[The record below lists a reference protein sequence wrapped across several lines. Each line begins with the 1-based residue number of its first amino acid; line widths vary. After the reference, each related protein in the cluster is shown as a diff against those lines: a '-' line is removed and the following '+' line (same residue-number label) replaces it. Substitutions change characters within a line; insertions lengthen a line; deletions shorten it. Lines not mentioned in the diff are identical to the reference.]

1 VVIPRLSIS
10 EMNNKNENVE
20 KERFK
25 LFSAD
30 AGAKG

>member
-1 VVIPRLSIS
+1 
-10 EMNNKNENVE
+10 MNNKNDHGE

-30 AGAKG
+30 AGAKLQNNQN

>member
-1 VVIPRLSIS
+1 
-10 EMNNKNENVE
+10 MNNKNENVE

-30 AGAKG
+30 AGAKLQNNQN

>member
-1 VVIPRLSIS
+1 
-10 EMNNKNENVE
+10 MNNKNENGE

-30 AGAKG
+30 AGGKLQNNQN